1 MEAGSNRRGTF
12 PKSAP
17 ETFEKVTGRPREDRF
32 ARSFE
37 IFTAVLP
44 LLEEHGARALTM
56 RAAAEAACMSVSAL
70 YHYFPTKRDMLLFPL
85 QPEPCAEQLERFERE
100 HALLRISDPPAY
112 VRAFIDEMV
121 ETFPLIRASL
131 AAAVEMSAR
140 EFWKAM
146 DEAIGIELEDRIATL
161 SSIGVQHEN
170 LAQLARS
177 LRRAFMGA
185 TLDRNITPSELRQDL
200 LRIMKGTE
208 RASGL
213 GATG

>member
-1 MEAGSNRRGTF
+1 MEHKINSHGTF
-12 PKSAP
+12 PEITA

-37 IFTAVLP
+37 IFAAIVP
-44 LLEEHGARALTM
+44 LLEEHGARGLTM
-56 RAAAEAACMSVSAL
+56 RKAAEAACMSVSAL

-85 QPEPCAEQLERFERE
+85 QPEPCAEHLERFERE
-100 HALLRISDPPAY
+100 HALLRRSDPPAY
-112 VRAFIDEMV
+112 VRAFFDEMV
-121 ETFPLIRASL
+121 ETFPLLRASL
-131 AAAVEMSAR
+131 AAAVEMGAR

-146 DEAIGIELEDRIATL
+146 DEAIGIELEDRIAAL
-161 SSIGVQHEN
+161 SSIGMQRED

-185 TLDRNITPSELRQDL
+185 TLDRSITPSELRQDL
-200 LRIMKGTE
+200 LRIMEATGGA
-208 RASGL
+208 RGL